1 MNLENHERAR
11 KLMATRRIEGVSSAE
26 ETWLDDHLA
35 QCDECSKEAHALA
48 LAINSLRTF
57 SVTARPDA
65 VRRASAAVRA
75 RAEQIRQ
82 QRERAVPIWIAAAM
96 SSAVAI
102 LTTPYTWA
110 VFAWLGRLLQV
121 SDITWQV
128 GFLMWWFL
136 PATLAGAIAARRQ
149 TVSKQESL

>member
-11 KLMATRRIEGVSSAE
+11 KLMATRRIEGISSAE

-48 LAINSLRTF
+48 LAINSLRSF

-65 VRRASAAVRA
+65 VRRASAAVRV

-96 SSAVAI
+96 SSALAI

-121 SDITWQV
+121 SDIAWQF
-128 GFLMWWFL
+128 GFFMWWFM
-136 PATLAGAIAARRQ
+136 PTTVVAAVAARRQ
-149 TVSKQESL
+149 IVSNRESL